1 MGGRSGLAGRVA
13 VVTGGGSGI
22 GASVARRLAEEECH
36 VVVVDLNAD
45 AALEVAAHLPCP
57 GLAVTADVST
67 SQGVASY
74 AAAAVDRFGRIDAVH
89 LNAGIPGPFGPL
101 TEVAP
106 EDYQR
111 VVAVNQHSV
120 FLGLQSALSLFRRQG
135 GTGSVVVTS
144 SVAGLHPSA
153 AIAPY
158 VATKHAVIGLARSAA
173 LEGAPDGIRVNVV
186 APGLIETPMQALL
199 KASLGGGEAATRRLV
214 GRTPLGR
221 MGSPDEVAAVVTFLL
236 GDESSFVTGAVFV
249 VDGGAD
255 ASDPM
260 AP

>member
-101 TEVAP
+101 TET
-106 EDYQR
+106 
-111 VVAVNQHSV
+111 
-120 FLGLQSALSLFRRQG
+120 L
-135 GTGSVVVTS
+135 
-144 SVAGLHPSA
+144 
-153 AIAPY
+153 
-158 VATKHAVIGLARSAA
+158 
-173 LEGAPDGIRVNVV
+173 
-186 APGLIETPMQALL
+186 
-199 KASLGGGEAATRRLV
+199 
-214 GRTPLGR
+214 
-221 MGSPDEVAAVVTFLL
+221 
-236 GDESSFVTGAVFV
+236 
-249 VDGGAD
+249 
-255 ASDPM
+255 
-260 AP
+260 